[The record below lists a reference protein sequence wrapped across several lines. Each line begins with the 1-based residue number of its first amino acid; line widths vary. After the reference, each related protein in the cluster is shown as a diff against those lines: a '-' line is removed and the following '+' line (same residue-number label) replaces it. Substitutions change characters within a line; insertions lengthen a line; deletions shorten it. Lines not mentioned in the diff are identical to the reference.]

1 MGIKALITGVIALSA
16 SSIVSVSGAECWPAV
31 GNGIYT
37 NGAGLEKAW
46 GNREYACN
54 QDASENILAQCAM
67 GLGRSDAS
75 TGGNWWLDPTYISG
89 GYYRE
94 GPWNGPW
101 PNGKR
106 ALDTRG
112 LPEGLVEHLNLT
124 GTFGVTMF
132 DSETKEIISEKLYM
146 EDGSVKDAPER
157 PADIE

>member
-16 SSIVSVSGAECWPAV
+16 SSIVSVSGADCWPTV
-31 GNGIYT
+31 GNGIFT
-37 NGAGLEKAW
+37 NGAGLEK
-46 GNREYACN
+46 
-54 QDASENILAQCAM
+54 DASENILAQCAM
-67 GLGRSDAS
+67 GLSRSDAS
-75 TGGNWWLDPTYISG
+75 TGGNYG